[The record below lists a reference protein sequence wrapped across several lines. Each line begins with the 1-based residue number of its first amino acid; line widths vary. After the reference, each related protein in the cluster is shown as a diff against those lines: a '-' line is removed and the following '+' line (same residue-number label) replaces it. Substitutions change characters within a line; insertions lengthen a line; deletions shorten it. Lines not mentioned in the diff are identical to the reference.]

1 MELGRKLKLC
11 VAISVLALIFKIIA
25 TASPGWVVVHTN
37 VYFDP
42 KDDIRPEEDGLRVD
56 ESQLM
61 KPRKER
67 VTISFGLWYYK
78 VCKCGGGEDDD
89 DSSEEKDSSEEVPI
103 AKDEAFKGDMDTED
117 EERKRHHHHHKKH
130 HHGHHRCYHR
140 GYHCDKKRDD
150 DSREKDDAMDDLN
163 DDVYKIP
170 TEFYPAAEFIKGSV
184 DVARRAR
191 HELAWYAAVGLVL
204 GLVGF
209 IGAVFYA
216 RGGGMGKHPG
226 RLACSTQILSAFFFW
241 MVIIRVASYYMML
254 KKMHHH
260 GGDNN
265 MLGLDGMTK
274 DIEFGCP
281 WCPWVAAVG
290 ASAMALASLFHM
302 MLISRDRSN
311 QRSEYSF
318 HTHNDKIPIIAPR
331 GYDQLVV
338 PPMYEEAGPLPEKK
352 VIP

>member
-25 TASPGWVVVHTN
+25 TASPGWMVVHTN

-42 KDDIRPEEDGLRVD
+42 MNDIKPEDDGLRVD
-56 ESQLM
+56 ETELM
-61 KPRKER
+61 KPQKER

-78 VCKCGGGEDDD
+78 VCKCGGGKDDH

-103 AKDEAFKGDMDTED
+103 EKDEVFKDDMDTED
-117 EERKRHHHHHKKH
+117 GESKRHHHHHKKH

-140 GYHCDKKRDD
+140 SYHCDKKRNDHN
-150 DSREKDDAMDDLN
+150 SQEKDDDMKELN
-163 DDVYKIP
+163 DDAYMIP
-170 TEFYPAAEFIKGSV
+170 GEFKPAAEFIKGSV
-184 DVARRAR
+184 DVARHAR
-191 HELAWYAAVGLVL
+191 HELAWYAGVGLVL

-241 MVIIRVASYYMML
+241 MVIIRVVAYYMMI

-260 GGDNN
+260 GGDEG
-265 MLGLDGMTK
+265 MLGLGMTK
-274 DIEFGCP
+274 DLDLGCP

-290 ASAMALASLFHM
+290 AIAMALASLFHM

-318 HTHNDKIPIIAPR
+318 HNDKIPIIAPR
-331 GYDQLVV
+331 GYDELVF
-338 PPMYEEAGPLPEKK
+338 PPMYDEAGPLPEKK

>member
-1 MELGRKLKLC
+1 M
-11 VAISVLALIFKIIA
+11 AISVLALIFKIIA

>member
-25 TASPGWVVVHTN
+25 TASPGWMVVHTN
-37 VYFDP
+37 VYFDSMN
-42 KDDIRPEEDGLRVD
+42 DIKPEDDGLRVD
-56 ESQLM
+56 ETELM

-78 VCKCGGGEDDD
+78 VCKCGKGEDDH

-103 AKDEAFKGDMDTED
+103 EKDEAMDTED
-117 EERKRHHHHHKKH
+117 GESKRHHHHHKKH

-150 DSREKDDAMDDLN
+150 HDSQEKDDDMKELN
-163 DDVYKIP
+163 DDVYMIP
-170 TEFYPAAEFIKGSV
+170 GEFKPAAEFIKGSV
-184 DVARRAR
+184 DVARHAR
-191 HELAWYAAVGLVL
+191 HELAWYAGAGLVF

-241 MVIIRVASYYMML
+241 MVIIRVAAYYMMI
-254 KKMHHH
+254 KKMHHY
-260 GGDNN
+260 GGDEG
-265 MLGLDGMTK
+265 MLGLGMTK
-274 DIEFGCP
+274 DLDLGCP

-290 ASAMALASLFHM
+290 AIAMALASLFHM

-318 HTHNDKIPIIAPR
+318 HNDKIPIIAPR
-331 GYDQLVV
+331 GYDELVF
-338 PPMYEEAGPLPEKK
+338 PPMYDEAGPLPEKK